1 MAPLTPHWHQ
11 PSHPDIQHVI
21 VSSAHYASKSIAKVA
36 LPPFAVFAELQFPPC
51 TVSEQATYATV
62 QMGKNSHLDLNSDLI
77 YINHSCEPS
86 LIFDMSNMAIFVGP
100 RGLKP
105 GDELTFFYPSTEW
118 RMKQPFDCN
127 CGSPNCRGVI
137 KGASAM
143 SDEQLEGVWING
155 HIRQLLA
162 EQAGRCTVSYRGD
175 ATAQALQAALLQA
188 NKSVDAAR
196 LAICAYHGSIADTI
210 HGINGNN
217 SHQAT
222 KACNMMLGKTL
233 ERDRRGPTSRE
244 ISGEMSGDTTLA

>member
-11 PSHPDIQHVI
+11 PSHPDMQHVM
-21 VSSAHYASKSIAKVA
+21 VSPAHYASKSLSKVA
-36 LPPFAVFAELQFPPC
+36 LAPFAVFAELRFPPC
-51 TVSEQATYATV
+51 TVSEQPTYATV
-62 QMGKNSHLDLNSDLI
+62 QMDENTHLHLNSDLV

-86 LIFDMSNMAIFVGP
+86 LIFDMGNMVILAGP

-118 RMKQPFDCN
+118 RMAQPFDCN
-127 CGSPNCRGVI
+127 CGTPTCRGVI
-137 KGASAM
+137 EGASAM

-162 EQAGRCTVSYRGD
+162 KQAESGTISYPGD
-175 ATAQALQAALLQA
+175 ATAQALQAALIQA

-196 LAICAYHGSIADTI
+196 LALCVYHGSIADTC
-210 HGINGNN
+210 HGVNGNN
-217 SHQAT
+217 GYQAT
-222 KACNMMLGKTL
+222 NACNVMLGKGL

-244 ISGEMSGDTTLA
+244 MGGEMGGDTAVV